1 MLLESLLRLKLAK
14 SVFRRLKSGRLT
26 AKGCWRSKKV
36 VTTLHDST
44 AGDVFNFVGLK
55 MLEDVSLAD
64 CITLMYL
71 GTFKKLRA

>member
-14 SVFRRLKSGRLT
+14 SVHRRLESWRLT

-36 VTTLHDST
+36 VTTLHDSS
-44 AGDVFNFVGLK
+44 ASDVFNVLGLK
-55 MLEDVSLAD
+55 MPEDVSLAD
-64 CITLMYL
+64 CYTLMYL